1 MKKNLAPLGAAL
13 VLAFLVTGCETNGRT
28 ARIQEKSAVYATL
41 TPNQKKV
48 IDDGAIERGYTADMV
63 YMALGTPKTVKSKD
77 APEGKIEM
85 WTYTNYYRVVAASSV
100 SLSVNNPN
108 PTNPRYTMNTPV
120 PTSAPGVLTPAPPSL
135 FATTDSPTYSLDV
148 ADSPAHTVYV
158 LLFNGK
164 VFDIKIGTEN

>member
-85 WTYTNYYRVVAASSV
+85 WTYTNYYPTVVASKL
-100 SLSVNNPN
+100 SLNNPN
-108 PTNPRYTMNTPV
+108 SRYTMMQTSSSTPGG
-120 PTSAPGVLTPAPPSL
+120 PSSGRAATPSL
-135 FATTDSPTYSLDV
+135 FATTGGPTASLDV
-148 ADSPAHTVYV
+148 ADLPTHTLYV
-158 LLFNGK
+158 FLFNGK
-164 VFDIKIGTEN
+164 VFDIKLDTEN